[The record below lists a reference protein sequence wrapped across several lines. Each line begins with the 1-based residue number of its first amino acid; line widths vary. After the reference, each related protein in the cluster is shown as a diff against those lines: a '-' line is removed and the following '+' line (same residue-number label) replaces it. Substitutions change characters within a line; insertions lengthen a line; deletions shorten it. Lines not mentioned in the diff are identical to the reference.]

1 MRSVHC
7 HSRFFAL
14 PVLMLL
20 FPWAAVIGQT
30 NFGDPLPGLTADEL
44 NRFQAGKVAFEEVEG
59 TADGVGPV
67 FNRDSC
73 VACHDNQATGG
84 GSAIF
89 STRIGT
95 RINRQFDPLVR
106 RGGPVIQTEGIVGR
120 EGYVYMGEVIPAE
133 ATIIARRRTPHTFGL
148 GLVDAV
154 PDILLVG
161 LAINQSLRTPKI
173 AGRPNFVTDLR
184 TGQWRVGRL
193 GWKAAVPNLTNF
205 SGDAYKEEMGIT
217 TPGWLPDEDGRLIDD
232 ENPPQGDTSLLEYN
246 PVGNPNEG
254 DIEDVVLFTDFMTF
268 LAPPPRGVITV
279 AVHQG
284 EKLFASIGCADC
296 HVPALYTGN
305 HVSPALRFRRVA
317 AYSDFLLHDMG
328 ALGDG
333 IEQGQASGTEM
344 RTAPLWGLRTQPSF
358 LHDGRATT
366 LREAILQHA
375 GQGSSARL
383 RFQRLKWWEQE
394 QLLAFL
400 NSL

>member
-1 MRSVHC
+1 MRFAC
-7 HSRFFAL
+7 RRLRFFAL

-20 FPWAAVIGQT
+20 VPWTAVLGQT
-30 NFGDPLPGLTADEL
+30 NFGEPLPGLTADEL

-59 TADGVGPV
+59 VADGVGPV

-84 GSAIF
+84 GSAIV

-95 RINRQFDPLVR
+95 QINRQFDPLLQ

-120 EGYVYMGEVIPAE
+120 EGYVFAGEVIPVE
-133 ATIIARRRTPHTFGL
+133 ATIIARRRTPQTFGL

-154 PDILLVG
+154 PDVLLVG
-161 LAINQSLRTPKI
+161 LALKQALQTPET

-184 TGQWRVGRL
+184 TGRWRVGRL

-232 ENPPQGDTSLLEYN
+232 ENPPQGDISLLEYN

-254 DIEDVVLFTDFMTF
+254 DIEDVVLFTDFMAF
-268 LAPPPRGVITV
+268 LAPPPRGAITV
-279 AVHQG
+279 AVRQG
-284 EKLFASIGCADC
+284 EKLFTSIGCADC
-296 HVPALYTGN
+296 HVPVLYTGN
-305 HVSPALRFRRVA
+305 HPSPALRFKALA

-328 ALGDG
+328 ELGDG
-333 IEQGQASGTEM
+333 IEQGQARGTEM

-366 LREAILQHA
+366 VKEAILQHA
-375 GQGSSARL
+375 GQGTSARL